1 MKRRSRQRVPFLRSS
16 LAFRLLMALIIVVGV
31 AAFIHY
37 QSIASY
43 LTRHYAPDL
52 VHPYDLYA
60 DASLT
65 IAMCA
70 AALIYLSRGE
80 RPGPSFRRVTRARQW
95 VDARRGNKVGSGRDS
110 SGDGH
115 KGGTSGYNRVD
126 DD

>member
-16 LAFRLLMALIIVVGV
+16 LAFRLLMGLITVAGT

-43 LTRHYAPDL
+43 LARHYAPDL

-60 DASLT
+60 DVSLT
-65 IAMCA
+65 AAICA

-95 VDARRGNKVGSGRDS
+95 MDARRGAKVASGHDS

-115 KGGTSGYNRVD
+115 KGGTSGYNSVD